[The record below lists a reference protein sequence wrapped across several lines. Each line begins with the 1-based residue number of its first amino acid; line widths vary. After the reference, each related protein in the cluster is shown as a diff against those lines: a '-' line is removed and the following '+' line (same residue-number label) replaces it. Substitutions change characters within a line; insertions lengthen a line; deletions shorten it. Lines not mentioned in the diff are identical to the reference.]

1 MTISF
6 IVYSHT
12 LTHTLAFFFLF
23 TIYLCIWN
31 LHCGIV
37 SFLPVHFLKV
47 SLVMVS
53 QFLFFYDIFLSS
65 FLKDSP
71 VKYTVSKLTVSLSTL
86 NILHPFLASSFDK
99 ENISS
104 QCNYHSL
111 CFFSLWLLLM
121 SFWFLCSI
129 FCLPCV

>member
-1 MTISF
+1 
-6 IVYSHT
+6 
-12 LTHTLAFFFLF
+12 
-23 TIYLCIWN
+23 
-31 LHCGIV
+31 
-37 SFLPVHFLKV
+37 
-47 SLVMVS
+47 MVS

-111 CFFSLWLLLM
+111 CFFFSLIAFNVFLVFVFYILLTM
-121 SFWFLCSI
+121 
-129 FCLPCV
+129 CLIVDFTDSKLFKIYINEIKI